1 MVLVSLPPERMPSYE
16 EQIAAV
22 EAKQEELTKREAE
35 LAKERNRLWDE
46 LENLKSLQLAAN
58 GGLPEEEVNSL
69 KMALTIVG
77 KAISSEDVVF
87 GGLWLLDEEPEETE
101 GGYQKKQKHTFSIHI
116 ECGFVEDCA
125 VGLRYEVKIKTKEEA
140 VRAIVRSMITSTEY
154 ITEEYRSEPRYRW
167 GIDWD
172 YHDKII
178 LKNPYSKEE
187 YYKKIKY

>member
-1 MVLVSLPPERMPSYE
+1 MSSYE

-46 LENLKSLQLAAN
+46 LDNLKSLQLAAN

-87 GGLWLLDEEPEETE
+87 GGLCLVDEEPEETE
-101 GGYQKKQKHTFSIHI
+101 GGYHKKQQHKFSIHI

-125 VGLRYEVKIKTKEEA
+125 VGLRYEVKIKTKEDA
-140 VRAIVRSMITSTEY
+140 VRDIVRSMITSTEY

-187 YYKKIKY
+187 YYKKMKY

>member
-1 MVLVSLPPERMPSYE
+1 MVPARRMASFDE
-16 EQIAAV
+16 KIAAI
-22 EAKQEELTKREAE
+22 EAKQNELAKREAE
-35 LAKERNRLWDE
+35 LAAERNQLCDE
-46 LENLKSLQLAAN
+46 LENLRSLQLAAN

-69 KMALTIVG
+69 KMALTVVG

-87 GGLWLLDEEPEETE
+87 GSLSLVDEAPEETDS
-101 GGYQKKQKHTFSIHI
+101 GYQGKQKHKFSIHI

-154 ITEEYRSEPRYRW
+154 ITEEYRSEPRNRW

-178 LKNPYSKEE
+178 LKNPYTKEE

>member
-1 MVLVSLPPERMPSYE
+1 MERMASFE

-22 EAKQEELTKREAE
+22 EAKQNELSRREAE
-35 LAKERNRLWDE
+35 LAAERNRLWDE
-46 LENLKSLQLAAN
+46 LEDLKAQQLAAN

-87 GGLWLLDEEPEETE
+87 GGLCLVDEEPEETE
-101 GGYQKKQKHTFSIHI
+101 GGYHMKHKHKFSIHI

-140 VRAIVRSMITSTEY
+140 VRKIVRSMITSSEY
-154 ITEEYRSEPRYRW
+154 ITEEYRSEPRNRW

-178 LKNPYSKEE
+178 LKNPYTKEE
-187 YYKKIKY
+187 YYKKIRY

>member
-1 MVLVSLPPERMPSYE
+1 MASLE

-22 EAKQEELTKREAE
+22 EAKQKELTRREAD
-35 LAKERNRLWDE
+35 LATERNRLWDE

-77 KAISSEDVVF
+77 KALSSEHVIF
-87 GGLWLLDEEPEETE
+87 GELRLVDEEPEETS
-101 GGYQKKQKHTFSIHI
+101 GGYKGKEKHLFSIHM

-125 VGLRYEVKIKTKEEA
+125 IGLEYSVQIKTKSEG
-140 VRAIVRSMITSTEY
+140 VRAIVRSMISSTEY
-154 ITEEYRSEPRYRW
+154 INEEYRGEPRNRW

-172 YHDKII
+172 YHDKIV
-178 LKNPYSKEE
+178 LKNPYSIDE
-187 YYKKIKY
+187 YYKKKI

>member
-1 MVLVSLPPERMPSYE
+1 MSSYD

-58 GGLPEEEVNSL
+58 GGLPEEEINSL

-77 KAISSEDVVF
+77 KAISNEDVVF
-87 GGLWLLDEEPEETE
+87 GGLWLVDEEPEETD
-101 GGYQKKQKHTFSIHI
+101 GGYQRKLKHKYSIHI

-140 VRAIVRSMITSTEY
+140 VRDIVRSMITSTEY
-154 ITEEYRSEPRYRW
+154 IIEEYRSKPRNGW
-167 GIDWD
+167 SIDWD

-178 LKNPYSKEE
+178 LKNPYNKEE